1 MCLAPVSSLAD
12 RRIMSQQSSEFP
24 DPLDETNLSLLGK
37 TQDYL
42 KAMLSAQN
50 PDSILSAAWDEFYRI
65 YNELIRRYVR
75 ARNVPDAE
83 VEDCVQEVWVAV
95 ARHLIHFRRPK
106 DRPGLR
112 AWLYTLVRTKAA
124 DVLKRRGRGGQS
136 LDQVPEL
143 ERGGGSSGSDV
154 WTRLLLETVLDE
166 VQNETDELNCR
177 ILRMRLLEGYRSA
190 EIAAKLDLPP
200 AAVRYRFQRLLKKI
214 RLRIAT
220 YTGETGR
227 LE

>member
-1 MCLAPVSSLAD
+1 
-12 RRIMSQQSSEFP
+12 MSQQRSEIP

-42 KAMLSAQN
+42 KATMSAQN
-50 PDSILSAAWDEFYRI
+50 PDTILSAAWDEFYRI

-75 ARNVPDAE
+75 ARSIPDAE

-95 ARHLIHFRRPK
+95 ARHLIYFHRPK

-112 AWLYTLVRTKAA
+112 AWLFTLVRTKAA

-136 LDQVPEL
+136 LQQMPEQ
-143 ERGGGSSGSDV
+143 ECGTGNPSTGDV

-166 VQNETDELNCR
+166 VQKETDELNCR
-177 ILRMRLLEGYRSA
+177 ILRMRLLEGYRTA
-190 EIAAKLDLPP
+190 EIAAAVDLPP
-200 AAVRYRFQRLLKKI
+200 AAVRYRFQRLLKKL

-220 YTGETGR
+220 YTGDQI
-227 LE
+227 